1 MDEFRKAVK
10 DRLEGELKKIRGEIT
25 LQNYHLR
32 EQLIGLQ
39 TQQIA
44 ISEKKM
50 TALTELEKIKNDLR
64 NQQLSEEAFRSR
76 VHNYLKEYQEV
87 DLRKYYLND
96 YNTDFTTSIN
106 DPY

>member
-1 MDEFRKAVK
+1 MA
-10 DRLEGELKKIRGEIT
+10 
-25 LQNYHLR
+25 
-32 EQLIGLQ
+32 
-39 TQQIA
+39 
-44 ISEKKM
+44 
-50 TALTELEKIKNDLR
+50 ALTELEKIKNDLR